1 MPIQTLDHINIRTAH
16 LKPMIAWYQE
26 VLGLTLGPRPNFSFG
41 GAWLYAGDVAIVH
54 LVEVGEQPGMA
65 DTLQLEH
72 FALSA
77 TDKEGFLAKLGAAG
91 IPNRVNTLADFGI
104 TQVNIH
110 DPDGN
115 HIHVD
120 FRE

>member
-1 MPIQTLDHINIRTAH
+1 MPIQTLDHINLRTAN
-16 LKPMIAWYQE
+16 LPAMTAWYQE
-26 VLGLTLGPRPNFSFG
+26 ILGLTLGPRPNFSFG
-41 GAWLYAGDVAIVH
+41 GAWLYAGEVAVVH

-65 DTLQLEH
+65 GELQLEH
-72 FALSA
+72 FALTA
-77 TDKEGFLAKLGAAG
+77 TDKAGFLAKLDAKSVPYRLNE
-91 IPNRVNTLADFGI
+91 IADFGI

-115 HIHVD
+115 HMHVD